1 MFILPTKWN
10 FIAKSF
16 EALSSILDRMYND
29 IYTEVL
35 DIRTIK
41 WIEVTFLNSWV
52 NYGQGYNGAGY
63 CKDGMGFVH
72 LRGLVKDGT
81 IDTTVFTL
89 PVGYRP
95 SAHELNIVMTNYNV
109 FGRLD
114 VNNNG
119 DVVAFAP
126 SSNVWVSLDGITFYA
141 G

>member
-35 DIRTIK
+35 DIRTII
-41 WIEVTFLNSWV
+41 WIAPTFQNSWV
-52 NYGQGYNGAGY
+52 NYGSGYNNAAY
-63 CKDGMGFVH
+63 CKDAMGFVH

-81 IDTTVFTL
+81 DNSAIFTL

-95 SAHELNIVMTNYNV
+95 AYQELFCVISNGVV
-109 FGRLD
+109 GQVD
-114 VNNNG
+114 VRTDG
-119 DVVAFAP
+119 VVTASNP
-126 SSNVWVSLDGITFYA
+126 SDPEWITLDGITFYA